1 MKYTFKEM
9 LDDAKRAGLTSD
21 KVMMRSAE
29 SMSELLCLVKEEHP
43 ELYWKFMREQH
54 GIMYG
59 NHYNEAFAM
68 FDVGMMRYIDR
79 DGKKCEGAH
88 WTAEQIEASTRMMG
102 FPAGTTKWDKYV
114 AFNAFYSDLCTVYN
128 DEQII
133 KGAHKFYFEDQDW
146 GDTTKIGDYVYC
158 KNAMV

>member
-21 KVMMRSAE
+21 KVMMRSVE

-88 WTAEQIEASTRMMG
+88 WTAEQIGKYPDDGISGWNYEMG
-102 FPAGTTKWDKYV
+102 QVCSVQCLLFR
-114 AFNAFYSDLCTVYN
+114 SL
-128 DEQII
+128 
-133 KGAHKFYFEDQDW
+133 HSL
-146 GDTTKIGDYVYC
+146 
-158 KNAMV
+158 

>member
-102 FPAGTTKWDKYV
+102 FPAGTTKWDKY
-114 AFNAFYSDLCTVYN
+114 AW
-128 DEQII
+128 
-133 KGAHKFYFEDQDW
+133 FE
-146 GDTTKIGDYVYC
+146 
-158 KNAMV
+158 

>member
-21 KVMMRSAE
+21 KVMMRSVE

-43 ELYWKFMREQH
+43 ELYWKFMREQY

-88 WTAEQIEASTRMMG
+88 WTAE
-102 FPAGTTKWDKYV
+102 
-114 AFNAFYSDLCTVYN
+114 
-128 DEQII
+128 
-133 KGAHKFYFEDQDW
+133 
-146 GDTTKIGDYVYC
+146 
-158 KNAMV
+158 